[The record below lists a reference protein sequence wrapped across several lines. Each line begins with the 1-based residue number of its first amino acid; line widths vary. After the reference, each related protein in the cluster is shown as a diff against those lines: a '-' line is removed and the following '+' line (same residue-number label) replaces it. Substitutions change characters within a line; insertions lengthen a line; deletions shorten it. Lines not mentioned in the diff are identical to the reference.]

1 MCILWDFKNLDPSKT
16 CFFTSTSTQVKLKSR
31 IMFWMALGL
40 AKTNSFGVFAVEDS
54 GLHQLMLVNFEKTII
69 FVHLKSWEVY
79 LVSSLIKG
87 ML

>member
-1 MCILWDFKNLDPSKT
+1 
-16 CFFTSTSTQVKLKSR
+16 
-31 IMFWMALGL
+31 MFWMALGL